1 MEKLKLVHHKFK
13 RRVQRFALNMLKS
26 VSINQNDPKKEHE
39 AEAISICKRLVNMS
53 DSVLSMSPRTQ
64 KRFIINDSQNTSII
78 IKNGSIYIYSNKY
91 PYPTPISDRGYNFI
105 VNIID
110 NEIERRREYTEHK
123 IEVSVKQ
130 SLKTIINNL
139 SDAKII

>member
-53 DSVLSMSPRTQ
+53 DSDLSMSPKTL
-64 KRFIINDSQNTSII
+64 KRFIINNKKNTSII
-78 IKNGSIYIYSNKY
+78 IKNGSIYIYSNMY
-91 PYPTPISDRGYNFI
+91 PYPTPISDRGYLFI
-105 VNIID
+105 INIFD
-110 NEIERRREYTEHK
+110 DEIERRRELTEHN
-123 IEVSVKQ
+123 IEISVKQ
-130 SLKTIINNL
+130 SLKNIITNI
-139 SDAKII
+139 SDEKN